1 MKIYDSFL
9 FFNELDLLDIRLNLL
24 NDVVDKF
31 VILESTITFSGKT
44 KKLFFNENKQLFEKF
59 SDKIIHIIVDDT
71 PEDFNNLSF
80 TSNTSNIKDALKNK
94 TLKHLNE
101 STGWNRN
108 NANEAQW
115 GREIYQRESITNGF
129 LNCDDNDLI
138 IVSDVDEI
146 PNPAELLKIKD
157 SGQSDVFEFRQNM
170 FFYNI
175 NTLKERGWSGPKIAH
190 WSVIKENSLNILRQN
205 KLTNNVVE
213 NGGWHLS
220 FMGGE
225 NRIKDKL
232 EAYAHQ
238 EYNNNHI
245 KENLTRNIQTN
256 NDLFFRGSL
265 VEINIEDEFPNI
277 LLSLV
282 KDKYE
287 YLIKK

>member
-232 EAYAHQ
+232 EAYSHQ

-265 VEINIEDEFPNI
+265 VEINIEDEFPNT
-277 LLSLV
+277 LLSLI
-282 KDKYE
+282 KEKYG
-287 YLIKK
+287 YLIK

>member
-232 EAYAHQ
+232 EAYSHQ

-265 VEINIEDEFPNI
+265 VEINIENEFPNT
-277 LLSLV
+277 LLSLI
-282 KDKYE
+282 KEKYG
-287 YLIKK
+287 YLIK